1 MIQRPAHLNALKRL
15 VSHHP
20 VVALVGARQVEKTT
34 LARDLAWSRKGRL
47 IFSTLSPPLIS
58 HVLPIRCWRFP
69 PCEVSLYWTKS
80 SGGPIFFPR
89 CACCPTAP
97 TAPPAFLFSAVRL
110 PACCAKAQKPWPDA
124 LPTTS
129 FPGSLCPSSPKAK
142 QIFSGFEVGFRVR
155 LPRAVTSKAM
165 NGGESS
171 SEPSLNGTFPSW
183 GSRSQALRLT
193 GSGQCLRI
201 ITLKSG
207 TVRNSHAHSAFRTIP
222 CVATSTHLKRH
233 SWCEA

>member
-1 MIQRPAHLNALKRL
+1 M
-15 VSHHP
+15 
-20 VVALVGARQVEKTT
+20 
-34 LARDLAWSRKGRL
+34 
-47 IFSTLSPPLIS
+47 
-58 HVLPIRCWRFP
+58 
-69 PCEVSLYWTKS
+69 KS

-110 PACCAKAQKPWPDA
+110 PTCCAKAQKPWPDA

-129 FPGSLCPSSPKAK
+129 FPGSLCP
-142 QIFSGFEVGFRVR
+142 E
-155 LPRAVTSKAM
+155 LTESKADILWLR
-165 NGGESS
+165 GGFPRSFTARSHKQSYEWRG
-171 SEPSLNGTFPSW
+171 EFIRTFLERDVPQL

-201 ITLKSG
+201 ITPKSG

-222 CVATSTHLKRH
+222 CVATSTWRKLTLSYAKAPNFVVSRSNARQPLH
-233 SWCEA
+233 SLAQCDRRFVI